1 MTSLTEFF
9 NKHEDDA
16 LKGITHKNSIIKRNI
31 IAHMAV
37 NGECTLSELTKELHI
52 SVPTI
57 TKLVQELVDE
67 NIVTDLGKVETPG
80 GRRPNIFGLAN
91 SAIYFAGVNV
101 GRDNMR
107 FLITDL
113 QNNIIKEEND
123 FTFELLDRPQCIE
136 RICSGIEN
144 FIATCGIDRG
154 KILGLGV
161 CMTGRVNPD
170 TGRSY
175 KYFTSSEQS
184 LRDLLE
190 ERVGIRVLLENDTR
204 ARCYAEYTCGKSKD
218 ESNVLYLHMG
228 RGVAIGIVVDGQLY
242 YGKSGFAGEFGH
254 IPFFDN
260 EIICSCG
267 KKGCLETEVS
277 GIAIEDK
284 MCHLIQKGVNTILKE
299 KYDQQKTIHIDDIIT
314 AAKNDD
320 NLSIELIEEAGEKVG
335 KAVAFLINTFNPETV
350 IVGGNLAAAG
360 DYIML
365 PLKSATNKYSLN
377 LVYKER
383 QRLGRGHAD
392 PQQDHRIVMNIEGRT
407 IRLRAVEPGDVDLM
421 YEWEN
426 DCDIWP
432 VSGTTEPFSRHQLER
447 FVERH
452 QDIVG
457 VLCDGQLRLII
468 ETLLSSKPVGA
479 IDLFEYDPIHRRAGI
494 GILIYEQ
501 SDRGRGYASDA
512 VETLC
517 RYAHDTLRAHQL
529 WCNVGADNEASL
541 RLFRSAGFTEI
552 GVKRDWLWRPDGY
565 HDEVMLQKIFD

>member
-1 MTSLTEFF
+1 
-9 NKHEDDA
+9 
-16 LKGITHKNSIIKRNI
+16 
-31 IAHMAV
+31 
-37 NGECTLSELTKELHI
+37 
-52 SVPTI
+52 
-57 TKLVQELVDE
+57 
-67 NIVTDLGKVETPG
+67 
-80 GRRPNIFGLAN
+80 
-91 SAIYFAGVNV
+91 
-101 GRDNMR
+101 
-107 FLITDL
+107 
-113 QNNIIKEEND
+113 
-123 FTFELLDRPQCIE
+123 
-136 RICSGIEN
+136 
-144 FIATCGIDRG
+144 
-154 KILGLGV
+154 
-161 CMTGRVNPD
+161 MTGRVNPD

-377 LVYKER
+377 LVYKDTKFRVSKMTENANAWGVAM
-383 QRLGRGHAD
+383 L
-392 PQQDHRIVMNIEGRT
+392 
-407 IRLRAVEPGDVDLM
+407 IR
-421 YEWEN
+421 N
-426 DCDIWP
+426 K
-432 VSGTTEPFSRHQLER
+432 
-447 FVERH
+447 
-452 QDIVG
+452 
-457 VLCDGQLRLII
+457 II
-468 ETLLSSKPVGA
+468 GL
-479 IDLFEYDPIHRRAGI
+479 
-494 GILIYEQ
+494 
-501 SDRGRGYASDA
+501 
-512 VETLC
+512 
-517 RYAHDTLRAHQL
+517 
-529 WCNVGADNEASL
+529 
-541 RLFRSAGFTEI
+541 
-552 GVKRDWLWRPDGY
+552 
-565 HDEVMLQKIFD
+565 